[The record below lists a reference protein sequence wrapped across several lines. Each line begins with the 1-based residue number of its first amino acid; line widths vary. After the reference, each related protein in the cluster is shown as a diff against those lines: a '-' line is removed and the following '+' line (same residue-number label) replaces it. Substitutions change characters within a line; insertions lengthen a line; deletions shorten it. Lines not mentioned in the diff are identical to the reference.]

1 MNLKTII
8 NKINDG
14 VKLIL
19 TAPSLLFMDVTN
31 PQFYMGDHLV
41 TEFDEGRPDLI
52 ALKWHGTADTM
63 DLILKYNGISD
74 PFSIKKGDIIEIPSV
89 DIPIKK
95 YNRPSEV
102 SEDIVKQKFI
112 DTKRLTKP
120 DQKRIAALK
129 KKYNK
134 ENLLPPNVI
143 PVGKKTYKI
152 ERGNITFGVQAQSDP
167 VVDKI
172 EKESRLNKV
181 IDKTNRNDAQQ

>member
-1 MNLKTII
+1 MNLKTIV

-19 TAPSLLFMDVTN
+19 TAPTLLFMDVNN
-31 PQFYMGDHLV
+31 PEFFVAEHLV
-41 TEFDEGRPDLI
+41 TDFEEGRPDLI
-52 ALKWHGTADTM
+52 ASKWHGNTDTL

-74 PFSIKKGDIIEIPSV
+74 PFAVKKGDIIEIPSV

-95 YNRPSEV
+95 YNRPKEV

-112 DTKRLTKP
+112 DTKRLTKQ
-120 DQKRIAALK
+120 DQKRIIALK

-152 ERGNITFGVQAQSDP
+152 EKGAITFGVQAQSDP
-167 VVDKI
+167 VTDAVIKDTKPN
-172 EKESRLNKV
+172 RLGN
-181 IDKTNRNDAQQ
+181 T